1 MIQEGSKYIIFA
13 ILKKM
18 ENSNFSPKFY
28 CWTPLR
34 GYQVPRIVVQLLV
47 QELDPEGCEMRRQHK
62 LKRRVY

>member
-1 MIQEGSKYIIFA
+1 MIQEGSKYIIFP

-34 GYQVPRIVVQLLV
+34 KDERLLSEDERLLSEH
-47 QELDPEGCEMRRQHK
+47 QRLSSEDERLLTEYEH
-62 LKRRVY
+62 L